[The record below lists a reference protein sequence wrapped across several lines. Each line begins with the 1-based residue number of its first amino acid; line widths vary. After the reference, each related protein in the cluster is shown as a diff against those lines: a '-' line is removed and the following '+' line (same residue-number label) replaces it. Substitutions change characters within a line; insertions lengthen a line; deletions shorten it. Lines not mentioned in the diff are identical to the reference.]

1 MLNWSPMK
9 SRLAA
14 VLALLL
20 VFPALTH
27 AAVTLANV
35 RKIYVEKMPD
45 NLDQYLVSEISKKF
59 HGSLT
64 IVLNQSEADA
74 VMKGV
79 NLTAQNTSNGTV
91 QLVDPAGNTVLWSGS
106 ANDRSA
112 MFLDLKHGGQQK
124 IAAHLIDQLKK
135 AMQK

>member
-1 MLNWSPMK
+1 MK
-9 SRLAA
+9 R
-14 VLALLL
+14 VLTIALLL
-20 VFPALTH
+20 GGAVFALAQN
-27 AAVTLANV
+27 AATLANV

-45 NLDQYLVSEISKKF
+45 NLDQYLVSEISKRF

-74 VMKGV
+74 VLKGV

-91 QLVDPAGNTVLWSGS
+91 QLVDPAGSTVLWSGS

-124 IAAHLIDQLKK
+124 IAAHLIDQMKK

>member
-1 MLNWSPMK
+1 MK
-9 SRLAA
+9 PIFAA
-14 VLALLL
+14 ALALVLT
-20 VFPALTH
+20 VSAL
-27 AAVTLANV
+27 AQGAVTLANV

-45 NLDQYLVSEISKKF
+45 NLDQYLVSEISKRF

-74 VMKGV
+74 VLKGV

-91 QLVDPAGNTVLWSGS
+91 QLVDPAGIAVLWSGS

-124 IAAHLIDQLKK
+124 IAAHLVEQLKK

>member
-1 MLNWSPMK
+1 MK
-9 SRLAA
+9 RIFAA
-14 VLALLL
+14 LLALFIALPLL
-20 VFPALTH
+20 AQS
-27 AAVTLANV
+27 AMTLANV
-35 RKIYVEKMPD
+35 RKVYVEKMPD
-45 NLDQYLVSEISKKF
+45 NLDQYLISEISKKF

-91 QLVDPAGNTVLWSGS
+91 QLVDPKGTTVLWSGS
-106 ANDRSA
+106 ANDRNM

>member
-1 MLNWSPMK
+1 MR
-9 SRLAA
+9 RLLATA
-14 VLALLL
+14 FALALAL
-20 VFPALTH
+20 PAL
-27 AAVTLANV
+27 AQNAVTLANV

-74 VMKGV
+74 ILHGV

-91 QLVDPAGNTVLWSGS
+91 QLVDPKGTTVLWSGS
-106 ANDRSA
+106 ANDRSM

-124 IAAHLIDQLKK
+124 IASHLIDQLKK

>member
-1 MLNWSPMK
+1 MK
-9 SRLAA
+9 HIVAA
-14 VLALLL
+14 AFFVVLACASL
-20 VFPALTH
+20 AQGTIS
-27 AAVTLANV
+27 LANV

-74 VMKGV
+74 VLKGI
-79 NLTAQNTSNGTV
+79 NLSAQNTTTGTV
-91 QLVDPAGNTVLWSGS
+91 QLVDPAGKTVLWSGS

-112 MFLDLKHGGQQK
+112 AFLDLKHGGQEK
-124 IAAHLIDQLKK
+124 IAEHLVGQLKK
-135 AMQK
+135 AMQH

>member
-1 MLNWSPMK
+1 MK
-9 SRLAA
+9 HLTAIALSIFLAFPSFA
-14 VLALLL
+14 QGAL
-20 VFPALTH
+20 
-27 AAVTLANV
+27 TLANV

-91 QLVDPAGNTVLWSGS
+91 QLVDPGGNTVLWSGS

-124 IAAHLIDQLKK
+124 IASHLIDQLKK

>member
-1 MLNWSPMK
+1 MK
-9 SRLAA
+9 PIYTAA
-14 VLALLL
+14 LALILS
-20 VFPALTH
+20 VSAV
-27 AAVTLANV
+27 AQGAVTLANV

-45 NLDQYLVSEISKKF
+45 NLDQYLVSEISKRF
-59 HGSLT
+59 NGSLT

-74 VMKGV
+74 VLKGV

-91 QLVDPAGNTVLWSGS
+91 QLVDPAGSTVLWSGS